1 MEEIKNVNLT
11 QLKPFKNHPFSVNFD
26 NDFIMEEKLN
36 YKMQMDVKYDYLEKI
51 NVPEIV
57 KNCTDKWFNQS
68 LCNVNSSV
76 FRLGIFEGEYHLHKH
91 DHDDEVFFVI
101 EGSIILET
109 EKGNFELGQYEG
121 GCVPKGVMHRP
132 IAKNKAVVLM
142 IENIG
147 IDPIGND

>member
-1 MEEIKNVNLT
+1 MEK
-11 QLKPFKNHPFSVNFD
+11 
-26 NDFIMEEKLN
+26 KLN

-121 GCVPKGVMHRP
+121 VCVPKGVMHRP
-132 IAKNKAVVLM
+132 IAMNKAVVLM

>member
-1 MEEIKNVNLT
+1 
-11 QLKPFKNHPFSVNFD
+11 
-26 NDFIMEEKLN
+26 MEEKLN

-57 KNCTDKWFNQS
+57 KNCKDKWFKQS

-121 GCVPKGVMHRP
+121 VCVPKGVMHRP

>member
-1 MEEIKNVNLT
+1 MEK
-11 QLKPFKNHPFSVNFD
+11 
-26 NDFIMEEKLN
+26 KLN
-36 YKMQMDVKYDYLEKI
+36 YKKQMDVNYDYLEKI

-76 FRLGIFEGEYHLHKH
+76 FRLGIFEGEYHLHNH

-121 GCVPKGVMHRP
+121 VCVPKGVMHRP

>member
-1 MEEIKNVNLT
+1 MCDL
-11 QLKPFKNHPFSVNFD
+11 VNFD

-121 GCVPKGVMHRP
+121 VCVPKGVMHRP

>member
-1 MEEIKNVNLT
+1 
-11 QLKPFKNHPFSVNFD
+11 
-26 NDFIMEEKLN
+26 MEEKLN

-91 DHDDEVFFVI
+91 DHDHDDEVFFVI

-121 GCVPKGVMHRP
+121 VCVPKGVMHRP

>member
-1 MEEIKNVNLT
+1 M
-11 QLKPFKNHPFSVNFD
+11 
-26 NDFIMEEKLN
+26 N

-57 KNCTDKWFNQS
+57 KNCTDKWVKQS
-68 LCNVNSSV
+68 LCNGNSSV

-121 GCVPKGVMHRP
+121 VCVPKGVMHRP

>member
-1 MEEIKNVNLT
+1 MRKLIILHYPAKSVGEI
-11 QLKPFKNHPFSVNFD
+11 NF
-26 NDFIMEEKLN
+26 NSGYIMEKKLN

-51 NVPEIV
+51 NVPDIV

-91 DHDDEVFFVI
+91 DHDDELFFVI

-121 GCVPKGVMHRP
+121 VCVPKGVMHRP

>member
-1 MEEIKNVNLT
+1 MEK
-11 QLKPFKNHPFSVNFD
+11 
-26 NDFIMEEKLN
+26 KLN

-51 NVPEIV
+51 NVPESV

-76 FRLGIFEGEYHLHKH
+76 FRLVIFEGEYHLHKH

-121 GCVPKGVMHRP
+121 VCVPKGVMHRP